1 VLDSRA
7 FGGQAGASARIE
19 NYLGFPTGIS
29 GQALA
34 GRAFTQAQKF
44 GADIMIP
51 MSVKSLDCSRKDGSF
66 VLALDCGDSLRARAI
81 VVASGARYR
90 RPGIENLAKFEGRG
104 VWYWASPVE
113 ARLCADQEVVL
124 VGGGNSA
131 GQAAVFLSGH
141 ARKVLMIVRGGGL
154 AASMSRYLIERIE
167 ATPNIELM
175 FNAEVVGLDGSAEG
189 SLERIRWKSRLSSD
203 VISEDIRNLFLF
215 VGADPATSW
224 LDGCGVTLDRGGFV
238 VTGAQSELNLGRPVS
253 QLETSVPGVF
263 AVGDVRS
270 GSVKR
275 VGGAIGEGAQVVAAL
290 HGFLGDTAK
299 PAL

>member
-1 VLDSRA
+1 
-7 FGGQAGASARIE
+7 
-19 NYLGFPTGIS
+19 
-29 GQALA
+29 
-34 GRAFTQAQKF
+34 
-44 GADIMIP
+44 
-51 MSVKSLDCSRKDGSF
+51 
-66 VLALDCGDSLRARAI
+66 
-81 VVASGARYR
+81 
-90 RPGIENLAKFEGRG
+90 
-104 VWYWASPVE
+104 VWYWASPIE
-113 ARLCADQEVVL
+113 ARLCAAQEVAL

-141 ARKVLMIVRGGGL
+141 ASKVTMIIRGGGL
-154 AASMSRYLIERIE
+154 GASMSRYLIERIE

-175 FNAEVVGLDGSAEG
+175 FNTEVVGLEG
-189 SLERIRWKSRLSSD
+189 GQDASLERVRWRSRLSGEEMSH
-203 VISEDIRNLFLF
+203 DIRNLFLF

-238 VTGAQSELNLGRPVS
+238 VTGAQSELNQGRLVA

-290 HGFLGDTAK
+290 HGFLGDTAT
-299 PAL
+299 PTL